1 MHLKNLFKLKKIKIQ
16 FQIYLLLKKVTKINL
31 KSRILVKIL
40 LNILCQKLILIKIR
54 QIYKVIKEKKI
65 WKLMLE
71 EV

>member
-16 FQIYLLLKKVTKINL
+16 FQIYLLLKKVKKINL

-54 QIYKVIKEKKI
+54 QIHNLIKEKKI

>member
-54 QIYKVIKEKKI
+54 QIHNLIKEKKI